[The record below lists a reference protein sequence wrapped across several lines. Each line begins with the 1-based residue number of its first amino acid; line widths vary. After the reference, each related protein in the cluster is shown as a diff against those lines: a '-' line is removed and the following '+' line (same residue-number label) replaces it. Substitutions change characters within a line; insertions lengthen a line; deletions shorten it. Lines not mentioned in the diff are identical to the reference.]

1 MELGPKLG
9 QKLVEG
15 QFVERTNR
23 FLARVIVAGREVGVH
38 VPNSG
43 RMLELFTPGARVLL
57 RPVKGNHR
65 KTCYDLALVDLDGTL
80 VSADARL
87 PNALVAEA
95 ITGGRIPPLSGY
107 SELIREAGFGESR
120 LDIML
125 NGAQGRCRSQVGNLD
140 RKRRGAVSRLPYRSR
155 GPNTCNLWRRPS
167 STATARLWCSWS
179 NVRTRRPFP
188 PTTRPTRCWR
198 TPSGTRAPPAW
209 RPTPTPAR
217 SPNSL
222 CAWTGPCPLFHTP
235 VSGFDTRPR
244 YSAITADITS
254 HPSHP
259 SSMILLNRG

>member
-38 VPNSG
+38 VSNSG

-125 NGAQGRCRSQVGNLD
+125 NGAQGRCYVEAKSVTLIESGVGLFPD
-140 RKRRGAVSRLPYRSR
+140 SPTVRGAQTPAISGAGRRARPPRGCGVRGPTSGRGGLFHQRPGRPGAGGHLPERVRRWRGGLRLHLPGHRTVCAPGPVPAHCSIPRCLALTHVPGTLPSRLISH
-155 GPNTCNLWRRPS
+155 
-167 STATARLWCSWS
+167 
-179 NVRTRRPFP
+179 RTH
-188 PTTRPTRCWR
+188 R
-198 TPSGTRAPPAW
+198 THRTHRQ
-209 RPTPTPAR
+209 
-217 SPNSL
+217 
-222 CAWTGPCPLFHTP
+222 
-235 VSGFDTRPR
+235 
-244 YSAITADITS
+244 
-254 HPSHP
+254 
-259 SSMILLNRG
+259 

>member
-38 VPNSG
+38 VSNSG

-125 NGAQGRCRSQVGNLD
+125 NGAQGRCYVEAKSVTLIENGVGLFPGSPTVRGAKHLQSLAQAVEHGHRAAVVFVVQRPDAAAFSTNDPADPVLADTFRNACAAGVEAYAYTCQVTEQFVRLD
-140 RKRRGAVSRLPYRSR
+140 RSLPIVPYP
-155 GPNTCNLWRRPS
+155 GVWL
-167 STATARLWCSWS
+167 
-179 NVRTRRPFP
+179 
-188 PTTRPTRCWR
+188 
-198 TPSGTRAPPAW
+198 
-209 RPTPTPAR
+209 
-217 SPNSL
+217 
-222 CAWTGPCPLFHTP
+222 
-235 VSGFDTRPR
+235 
-244 YSAITADITS
+244 
-254 HPSHP
+254 
-259 SSMILLNRG
+259 